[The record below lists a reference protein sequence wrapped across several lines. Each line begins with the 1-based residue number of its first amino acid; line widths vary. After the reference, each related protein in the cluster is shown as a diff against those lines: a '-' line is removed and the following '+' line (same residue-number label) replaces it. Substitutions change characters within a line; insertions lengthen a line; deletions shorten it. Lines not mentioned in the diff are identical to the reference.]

1 MPDVEGSDRLG
12 REERGR
18 AVDHPG
24 PAIGT
29 RCKENHVQV
38 ILTRVDCSTTKLN
51 VKT

>member
-18 AVDHPG
+18 AVDDPG

-29 RCKENHVQV
+29 RREENHVQV
-38 ILTRVDCSTTKLN
+38 LYSGDLN
-51 VKT
+51 SEHSNN